1 MLTRRHLRIKVL
13 QALYSFYQ
21 TPDADVLHQEK
32 ELLKSI
38 NKIYDLYLFYMLV
51 FEEFKVFT
59 EKEIDQSKYK
69 ISGGDPEKDP
79 RQKIIKNRL
88 INLIEGSEELRKA
101 SELKKVNWIGD
112 DKQDLLK
119 KMFKKAKSDELYSD
133 YIESTDSS
141 WEEDRT
147 FLIEF
152 FKKDIAN
159 SELLYFYLEEESIM
173 WQDDIDHVCSMVIK
187 SLKKGD
193 EGKPFQILPL
203 YKDEEDE
210 KGFLLDL
217 YRETLKNE
225 ETNSELI
232 DQLTK
237 NWEMD
242 RIALMDVIL
251 MKMAVTEITKFK
263 TIPTK
268 VTLNEYIEISKFYST
283 PKSNGFINGVLDK
296 AVEVLK
302 DEGKLVK
309 VGRGLME

>member
-32 ELLKSI
+32 ELMRSI
-38 NKIYDLYLFYMLV
+38 NKIYDLYLFYLLV
-51 FEEFKVFT
+51 FEEFKSFT

-69 ISGGDPEKDP
+69 ISGGDPNKDP
-79 RQKIIKNRL
+79 RQKILKNRL
-88 INLIEGSEELRKA
+88 LNLIENSEELRKS
-101 SELKKVNWIGD
+101 SETRKINWIGD
-112 DKQDLLK
+112 EKQDLLK
-119 KMFKKAKSDELYSD
+119 KMFKKAKSGDVYRE
-133 YIESTDSS
+133 YIESTEDS
-141 WEEDRT
+141 WEEDRN
-147 FLIEF
+147 FLLEF
-152 FKKDIAN
+152 FKRDIAN

-187 SLKKGD
+187 SMKKGEPD
-193 EGKPFQILPL
+193 KTFHILPL

-225 ETNSELI
+225 SSNSELI

-268 VTLNEYIEISKFYST
+268 VSLNEYIEISKFYST

-302 DEGKLVK
+302 ENGKLVK
-309 VGRGLME
+309 IGRGLME

>member
-21 TPDADVLHQEK
+21 TPDADVLYQEK
-32 ELLKSI
+32 ELIRSI
-38 NKIYDLYLFYMLV
+38 NKIYDLYLYFMLV

-69 ISGGDPEKDP
+69 ISGGDPENDP
-79 RQKIIKNRL
+79 RQKIVRNQL
-88 INLIEGSEELRKA
+88 LNLIEGSEELRKA
-101 SELKKVNWIGD
+101 SETRKINWIGD

-119 KMFKKAKSDELYSD
+119 KIFKKAKSGDVYRD
-133 YIESTDSS
+133 YIESTESS
-141 WEEDRT
+141 WEEDRQ

-159 SELLYFYLEEESIM
+159 SELMYFYLEEESIM
-173 WQDDIDHVCSMVIK
+173 WQDDIDHVCSMVLK
-187 SLKKGD
+187 SMKKGAP
-193 EGKPFQILPL
+193 EKEFHILPL

-217 YRETLKNE
+217 YHETLKNE
-225 ETNSELI
+225 DENSELI

-242 RIALMDVIL
+242 RIAVMDVIL
-251 MKMAVTEITKFK
+251 MKMAVTEILNFK

-302 DEGKLVK
+302 ENGKLVK

>member
-1 MLTRRHLRIKVL
+1 
-13 QALYSFYQ
+13 
-21 TPDADVLHQEK
+21 
-32 ELLKSI
+32 
-38 NKIYDLYLFYMLV
+38 MLV
-51 FEEFKVFT
+51 FEEFKSFT

-79 RQKIIKNRL
+79 RQKIVKNQL
-88 INLIEGSEELRKA
+88 LKLIEESAELRKA
-101 SELKKVNWIGD
+101 SELKKVGWIGD

-119 KMFKKAKSDELYSD
+119 KIFKKAKAGDLYQE
-133 YIESTDSS
+133 YIEATDTS
-141 WEEDRT
+141 WEEDRQ
-147 FLIEF
+147 FVIEF

-159 SELLYFYLEEESIM
+159 SELMYFYLEEESIM
-173 WQDDIDHVCSMVIK
+173 WQDDIDHVCSMVLK
-187 SLKKGD
+187 TLKKGTP
-193 EGKPFQILPL
+193 EKEFEILSL

-225 ETNSELI
+225 DVNSELI

-251 MKMAVTEITKFK
+251 MKMAITEMTQFK

-302 DEGKLVK
+302 DNGRLVK

>member
-13 QALYSFYQ
+13 QILYSYFQ
-21 TPDADVLHQEK
+21 TSDASLNVHEK

-38 NKIYDLYLFYMLV
+38 DKIYDLYLFYLLV
-51 FEEFKVFT
+51 FEEFRSFT
-59 EKEIDQSKYK
+59 EKEIDQSKNK
-69 ISGGDPEKDP
+69 ISGSKIEVDP
-79 RQKIIKNRL
+79 RIKIMRNRL
-88 INLIEGSEELRKA
+88 LMNIEESITLRNTSED
-101 SELKKVNWIGD
+101 KKINWIGD

-119 KMFKKAKSDELYSD
+119 KVFKKAKSGEAYQN
-133 YIESTDSS
+133 YINSSENS
-141 WEEDRT
+141 WEEDRQ
-147 FLIEF
+147 FVIDF

-159 SELLYFYLEEESIM
+159 SELLYFYLEEESIN

-187 SLKKGD
+187 TLKRATEED
-193 EGKPFQILPL
+193 RFSILPL
-203 YKDEEDE
+203 YKDEDDE

-217 YRETLKNE
+217 YRETLKNDGE
-225 ETNSELI
+225 NSELI

-242 RIALMDVIL
+242 RIAMMDVIL
-251 MKMAVTEITKFK
+251 MKMAVTEILKFAS
-263 TIPTK
+263 IPTK

-302 DEGKLVK
+302 KEGKLVK

>member
-13 QALYSFYQ
+13 QALYSYFQ
-21 TPDADVLHQEK
+21 TPEADVLQQEK
-32 ELLKSI
+32 ELMRSI
-38 NKIYDLYLFYMLV
+38 DKIYELYLFYMLI
-51 FEEFKVFT
+51 FEEYKTFV

-69 ISGGDPEKDP
+69 ISGGNPENDP
-79 RQKIIKNRL
+79 RQKVVKNRL
-88 INLIEGSEELRKA
+88 LELIESSTELRKV
-101 SELKKVNWIGD
+101 SESKKVSWIGD

-119 KMFKKAKSDELYSD
+119 KVFKKAKSSENYQE

-141 WEEDRT
+141 WEDDRK

-173 WQDDIDHVCSMVIK
+173 WQDDIDHVCSMVLK
-187 SLKKGD
+187 SLKKG
-193 EGKPFQILPL
+193 EPGKEFHILPL
-203 YKDEEDE
+203 YKDEDDE

-217 YRETLKNE
+217 YQKTLKHDE
-225 ETNSELI
+225 ENSELI

-251 MKMAVTEITKFK
+251 MKMAVTEIMHFK
-263 TIPTK
+263 TVPTK

-296 AVEVLK
+296 AIEVLK
-302 DEGKLVK
+302 EDGRLVK
-309 VGRGLME
+309 TGRGLME